1 MTVHVAKHEYFHVH
15 PLEYFNRFSKYPI
28 LSFTVGTV
36 VIIIALLF
44 SSTIL
49 SVLFTFIKLLSG

>member
-1 MTVHVAKHEYFHVH
+1 MTVHVAKHGCFHAH
-15 PLEYFNRFSKYPI
+15 PFEYFNRFSKYPI

-44 SSTIL
+44 ASTIL